1 MVICDREECC
11 AGKPGF
17 QVATGQIHGVRNLAA
32 ESLIVMKSFQGLK
45 EPVPF
50 GGCLLLYGG
59 YMLVAGGASQGCGLP
74 LTLLLE
80 EHQPQI
86 GSCMC
91 LGEVRDFRGSMAK
104 SVLTAQLREF
114 LPPGFC
120 YADLYNQIRV
130 TFPWGLRVV
139 VRRMLSQD
147 EGLDSLIAFPTLLW
161 SVVIS
166 VPPAKAL
173 VISYQKHLEISLD
186 FQR

>member
-1 MVICDREECC
+1 
-11 AGKPGF
+11 
-17 QVATGQIHGVRNLAA
+17 
-32 ESLIVMKSFQGLK
+32 
-45 EPVPF
+45 
-50 GGCLLLYGG
+50 
-59 YMLVAGGASQGCGLP
+59 
-74 LTLLLE
+74 
-80 EHQPQI
+80 
-86 GSCMC
+86 
-91 LGEVRDFRGSMAK
+91 MAK
-104 SVLTAQLREF
+104 PVLTAQLREF

-166 VPPAKAL
+166 VSPAKAL

-186 FQR
+186 FQRWIDEGQQLIVLCSRKAWWLGAFPEIEM